1 MSEQEI
7 LELAAILIDEHG
19 TAALAVAERRRDQH
33 LHERNSDAF
42 RLWDRIAAATAH
54 LLRKWRRIRAD

>member
-19 TAALAVAERRRDQH
+19 TAALTVAERRRDQH
-33 LHERNSDAF
+33 VHEQGSV
-42 RLWDRIAAATAH
+42 AAATAH
-54 LLRKWRRIRAD
+54 LLRKWRRIRTD